1 MQVDGADEKET
12 EHQSVV
18 LTGPKKH
25 KLRNSRQKLIL
36 QLDGGDGSSSEDD
49 HDDEEEDFDNI
60 PVAQVLGAGS
70 ADADDAEGVVGA
82 H

>member
-1 MQVDGADEKET
+1 MDGAGESET
-12 EHQSVV
+12 EHQAIT

-25 KLRNSRQKLIL
+25 KLRNSRHKPIL

-82 H
+82 Y